1 MLDFL
6 TKYHAVIDCGQMAL
20 RLTAADHKLT
30 SQTSD
35 VKGDLSVTLPKTYN
49 IPSRCVMLVTGSV
62 QSQGRA
68 IEGLVEQ
75 ELNIHNTIMVA
86 RGLCCAQSNGAVV
99 LQMVNIGPE
108 AVTLYKGTRVAVF
121 SPRNYIMVLS
131 EEDGVKAGGGYTNS
145 NGPVPVDLSKSNLSG
160 EQKSRLLKLLE
171 QFRELFVSDDH
182 ALGRTSMVTHKI
194 KTTGPP
200 IQQPLRRLPESLKA
214 VVHKELESM
223 QNKGVVRPSCS
234 PWASPM
240 VLIRKKDGKW
250 RFCVDYRKLNSVTER
265 DAFPLP
271 RVDAT
276 LDSLAGSKLFTTLD
290 LASGYWQVEVLE
302 EDKSKT
308 AFPTPYGLF
317 EFNVMP
323 FGLTN
328 APATFQRL
336 MQCVLAGLSPEQCL
350 TYIDDVIVFS
360 ASFEQHLTR
369 LRAVLERI
377 AKAGLRLKTAKC
389 QFVQRQVKYLGHVV
403 SEQGIEPDP
412 QKTQA
417 VKNFSIPTNATM
429 VKQFLGL
436 SNYYRRFIQN
446 YAIVAEPLYKL
457 TRKETGFQWSETCQD
472 AFDTLK
478 NKLISAP
485 ILVYPE
491 FDKPFLLYTDA
502 SDNAIGG
509 VLGQKHVDGEKVIA
523 YWSRQL
529 HKAER
534 QYSTVEKEALA
545 AVSAVKEFYPYLY
558 GFPFTL
564 ITDHNPLV
572 SLKGLKDIG
581 GRLSRWII
589 FLQQFNMEFRY
600 KPGKEH
606 SNADCM
612 SRYFPQDAP
621 LISFASQLDLNDMES
636 IKQAQAADAQL
647 IELSKALKTSRPPK
661 GLERLYRTAV
671 MKEGVL
677 YRKYRKTSK
686 DEPILQLLVPTN
698 MKLLVLRELHD
709 QSGHLGITKTLDK
722 VRSRFYWTGY
732 EADIE
737 RHIQECV
744 KCQQRKMPQPSCPA
758 PLGTIEANYPFQK
771 LSWDLMGPS
780 KQYRYILVVSDI
792 FTKWVEV
799 FPLERT
805 DSKTL
810 ASALVNEVI
819 CRYGVPSV
827 LHSDQGSNFT
837 SEVMKEVCS
846 LLGIKR
852 TQTSAYHPQGN
863 GQTERFNRTLEAM
876 LAKSV
881 EEHQSDWS
889 DYIPK
894 LMMAYRTSVHE
905 TTKLSPFFLNFGRS
919 PCLPIDVMMG
929 RGEAHDGAGSRK
941 VSDYTR
947 QLRNTLKVA
956 YDTVRSNV
964 LRSKQKQKV
973 NYEKDGI
980 SEEFSVGDRVWL
992 FIPAVKT
999 GRTKKLASLWRGP
1012 YMVIDRTGHVNYRIQ
1027 LIGTTKTLIVHRN
1040 RLKLCYGEPGVQE
1053 TRHKQTDSLNQA
1065 LSTPDELG
1073 GPSIEIDSQP
1083 ANDAILDE
1091 EPVDEVGGANRLEAE
1106 ETEREEDDQ
1115 IAQGVQSEED
1125 NQDIVREEIEMEA
1138 EEDERGV
1145 DDQAAPE
1152 DEDYDNQDIVRNEI
1166 EDNSEEDEDS
1176 ESMGAQEIVQ
1186 NQRPQR
1192 IRRPPERYRDF
1203 VPS

>member
-1 MLDFL
+1 M
-6 TKYHAVIDCGQMAL
+6 
-20 RLTAADHKLT
+20 
-30 SQTSD
+30 
-35 VKGDLSVTLPKTYN
+35 
-49 IPSRCVMLVTGSV
+49 
-62 QSQGRA
+62 
-68 IEGLVEQ
+68 
-75 ELNIHNTIMVA
+75 
-86 RGLCCAQSNGAVV
+86 
-99 LQMVNIGPE
+99 
-108 AVTLYKGTRVAVF
+108 
-121 SPRNYIMVLS
+121 
-131 EEDGVKAGGGYTNS
+131 
-145 NGPVPVDLSKSNLSG
+145 
-160 EQKSRLLKLLE
+160 
-171 QFRELFVSDDH
+171 
-182 ALGRTSMVTHKI
+182 
-194 KTTGPP
+194 
-200 IQQPLRRLPESLKA
+200 
-214 VVHKELESM
+214 
-223 QNKGVVRPSCS
+223 
-234 PWASPM
+234 
-240 VLIRKKDGKW
+240 
-250 RFCVDYRKLNSVTER
+250 
-265 DAFPLP
+265 
-271 RVDAT
+271 
-276 LDSLAGSKLFTTLD
+276 
-290 LASGYWQVEVLE
+290 
-302 EDKSKT
+302 
-308 AFPTPYGLF
+308 
-317 EFNVMP
+317 
-323 FGLTN
+323 
-328 APATFQRL
+328 
-336 MQCVLAGLSPEQCL
+336 
-350 TYIDDVIVFS
+350 
-360 ASFEQHLTR
+360 
-369 LRAVLERI
+369 
-377 AKAGLRLKTAKC
+377 
-389 QFVQRQVKYLGHVV
+389 
-403 SEQGIEPDP
+403 
-412 QKTQA
+412 
-417 VKNFSIPTNATM
+417 
-429 VKQFLGL
+429 
-436 SNYYRRFIQN
+436 
-446 YAIVAEPLYKL
+446 
-457 TRKETGFQWSETCQD
+457 
-472 AFDTLK
+472 
-478 NKLISAP
+478 
-485 ILVYPE
+485 
-491 FDKPFLLYTDA
+491 
-502 SDNAIGG
+502 
-509 VLGQKHVDGEKVIA
+509 
-523 YWSRQL
+523 
-529 HKAER
+529 
-534 QYSTVEKEALA
+534 EKEALA

-621 LISFASQLDLNDMES
+621 LISFASQLDLNDMVS

-677 YRKYRKTSK
+677 YRKYRRTSN

-698 MKLLVLRELHD
+698 MKLLVLQELHD

-771 LSWDLMGPS
+771 LSWDLMGPLPPS

-919 PCLPIDVMMG
+919 PCLPIDVM
-929 RGEAHDGAGSRK
+929 EAHDGAGSRK

-999 GRTKKLASLWRGP
+999 GRTKKLASLWQGP
-1012 YMVIDRTGHVNYRIQ
+1012 YTVIDRTGHVNYRIQ
-1027 LIGTTKTLIVHRN
+1027 LIGTTKTLILIVHRN

-1106 ETEREEDDQ
+1106 ENEREEDDQ

-1125 NQDIVREEIEMEA
+1125 NQDIVS
-1138 EEDERGV
+1138 
-1145 DDQAAPE
+1145 
-1152 DEDYDNQDIVRNEI
+1152 NEI

-1176 ESMGAQEIVQ
+1176 ESMGAQEIVG
-1186 NQRPQR
+1186 RV
-1192 IRRPPERYRDF
+1192 F
-1203 VPS
+1203 HV